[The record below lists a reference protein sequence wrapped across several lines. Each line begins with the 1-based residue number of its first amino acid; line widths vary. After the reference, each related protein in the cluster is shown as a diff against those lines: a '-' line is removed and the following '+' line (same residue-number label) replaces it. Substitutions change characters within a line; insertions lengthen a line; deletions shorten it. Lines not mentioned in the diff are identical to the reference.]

1 MIISGVTMAFYPN
14 ERIAIFI
21 DGSNLYNTVK
31 YLDFDIDYTKLL
43 EFFSEKG
50 NLITANYYTAIV
62 QDDDYSP
69 IKTLVDWLSYN
80 GWQLIT
86 KPAKHLLDRN
96 GRRRV
101 KGDMDAEIIVDM
113 LELCSRI
120 DHMVLFSGDGDF
132 RVALKAVQKKGV
144 KVTVVSTL
152 KSNPPMLADELR
164 RQANDFIEISSMD
177 KIISRHNS
185 KSDT

>member
-86 KPAKHLLDRN
+86 KPAKHLIDRN

-132 RVALKAVQKKGV
+132 RVALKGCSKERG
-144 KVTVVSTL
+144 
-152 KSNPPMLADELR
+152 KSNSCI
-164 RQANDFIEISSMD
+164 NI
-177 KIISRHNS
+177 KIQPSNACR
-185 KSDT
+185 